1 MKIRYIIK
9 ETFRGF
15 GAAKFSTFASV
26 LTIAISLSLITIFTT
41 LYLTSNKLIK
51 SIKEKVEIEVFLNEK
66 ITTEE
71 VNSLIDK
78 IRTIGGIKQVTFVSK
93 EEAKRI
99 FEKDWGK
106 EMLEVLDYNPL
117 PPSFKI
123 NLYEEYKTVD
133 RMNKIK
139 SQLSTLNKVEEV
151 KFPEENLHIIEENSS
166 AIMYVLLVILTTTL
180 FGSIFLVANT
190 IRLVINSRRK
200 VIQIHKL
207 LGATNAFIITPY
219 FLQGLLQGIL
229 GGIISLGV
237 LYVVFMY
244 YLSKFQQANI
254 KIEFFDIY
262 TMLYI
267 CLAGILL
274 GSFGSLLSAR
284 KFLKLKVN

>member
-15 GAAKFSTFASV
+15 GTAKFSTFASV
-26 LTIAISLSLITIFTT
+26 LTIAISLSLITIFTI

-51 SIKEKVEIEVFLNEK
+51 SIKEKVEIEVFLNDN

-117 PPSFKI
+117 PPSLKI
-123 NLYEEYKTVD
+123 NLYEEYKTID
-133 RMNKIK
+133 RMSKIK
-139 SQLSTLNKVEEV
+139 SQLSALNKVEEV
-151 KFPEENLHIIEENSS
+151 KFPEGNLHLIEENSS
-166 AIMYVLLVILTTTL
+166 AIMYVLLVILVTTL

-207 LGATNAFIITPY
+207 LGATNSFIIMPY
-219 FLQGLLQGIL
+219 FLQGLLQGL
-229 GGIISLGV
+229 FGSIISLGV
-237 LYVVFMY
+237 LYGVFTY
-244 YLSKFQQANI
+244 YSSKFQGANI

-262 TMLYI
+262 IVLYI
-267 CLAGILL
+267 CFAGIVL
-274 GSFGSLLSAR
+274 GSFGSLLSAK
-284 KFLKLKVN
+284 KFLKLKLN

>member
-15 GAAKFSTFASV
+15 DSAKFSTFASV
-26 LTIAISLSLITIFTT
+26 ITIAISLSLITIFTT
-41 LYLTSNKLIK
+41 IFLTSNKLIK
-51 SIKEKVEIEVFLNEK
+51 SIKEKVEIEVFLNDN
-66 ITTEE
+66 ITSEE

-93 EEAKRI
+93 EEAKKI

-117 PPSFKI
+117 PPSLKI

-139 SQLSTLNKVEEV
+139 SQLSELNKVEEV

-166 AIMYVLLVILTTTL
+166 AIMYILLVILITTF

-190 IRLVINSRRK
+190 IRLVINSRQK

-207 LGATNAFIITPY
+207 LGATNGFIIMPY
-219 FLQGLLQGIL
+219 FLEGFMQGLLGS
-229 GGIISLGV
+229 IISLGV
-237 LYVVFMY
+237 LYGIFIY
-244 YLSKFQQANI
+244 YSSKFQQANI

-267 CLAGILL
+267 CLAGIAL
-274 GSFGSLLSAR
+274 GSLGSLLSAK
-284 KFLKLKVN
+284 KFLKLKIN

>member
-1 MKIRYIIK
+1 MKVRYIIK
-9 ETFRGF
+9 EAFRGF
-15 GAAKFSTFASV
+15 ESAKFSTFASII
-26 LTIAISLSLITIFTT
+26 TIAIALSLITIFTT
-41 LYLTSNKLIK
+41 LYFSSNKLIK
-51 SIKEKVEIEVFLNEK
+51 SIKEKVEIEVFLSDN

-71 VNSLIDK
+71 VNSLTDK

-106 EMLEVLDYNPL
+106 EMLDVLDYNPL

-139 SQLSTLNKVEEV
+139 SQLSILPRIEEI
-151 KFPEENLHIIEENSS
+151 KFPEENLHLIEQNAS
-166 AIMYVLLVILTTTL
+166 ALMYVLFVILITTL

-200 VIQIHKL
+200 AIQIHKL
-207 LGATNAFIITPY
+207 LGATNSFIIMPY
-219 FLQGLLQGIL
+219 FLEGFLQGLLGS
-229 GGIISLGV
+229 IISLGV
-237 LYVVFMY
+237 LYGVFTY
-244 YLSKFQQANI
+244 YSAKFQEANI

-267 CLAGILL
+267 CLAGIAL
-274 GSFGSLLSAR
+274 GSFGSLISAK
-284 KFLKLKVN
+284 KFLKLKIN